1 MRKKYE
7 KEYNMITE
15 YLAVKLGAVNE
26 KDDHTWGQHRRV
38 RKVKVPFLKPGQRVH
53 AVQTVQEAEFF
64 AMLTE
69 YTECWPCLIFD
80 ILLNKYFP
88 AG

>member
-26 KDDHTWGQHRRV
+26 KDDHT
-38 RKVKVPFLKPGQRVH
+38 
-53 AVQTVQEAEFF
+53 
-64 AMLTE
+64 
-69 YTECWPCLIFD
+69 
-80 ILLNKYFP
+80 
-88 AG
+88 